1 MSTALQL
8 ICSYSNSDQEDNDGT
23 EGTKI
28 AREQLNHK
36 PRRVIK
42 ADEEKQV
49 KPVIELKSVT
59 EDIEKW
65 KEARRKRFP
74 KVLSKIDLDNKESKQ
89 VVDEVTSNSGTKTT
103 SLNLTRKVQKRNC
116 SVSRGGKRK
125 MNDRSSSSQSSS
137 LQQRMVTQRKLTL
150 FEKVTVNFSFF
161 LVKMGLYGIICNLL
175 VILYDSY

>member
-8 ICSYSNSDQEDNDGT
+8 ICSYSNSDQEDDDGT

-28 AREQLNHK
+28 AREQLNHILK
-36 PRRVIK
+36 PVIEV
-42 ADEEKQV
+42 DEEKQV
-49 KPVIELKSVT
+49 KPVIGLKSVI

-65 KEARRKRFP
+65 KEERRKRFP
-74 KVLSKIDLDNKESKQ
+74 KVPSKIDLDNKESKQ

-103 SLNLTRKVQKRNC
+103 SLNSTRKVQTGNC
-116 SVSRGGKRK
+116 SVSRSGKRK
-125 MNDRSSSSQSSS
+125 MSDRSSS

-161 LVKMGLYGIICNLL
+161 LVKKWNRL
-175 VILYDSY
+175 